1 MRERGKKG
9 AVRFFAGCMAILI
22 VCSVFIWGFQTSW
35 GDVKISRLYL
45 AGTDGTS
52 VSTLIYVPKNA
63 TDETP
68 APVAVI
74 FHGRSNHAHSNDTWS
89 M

>member
-1 MRERGKKG
+1 MSAVFMRT
-9 AVRFFAGCMAILI
+9 
-22 VCSVFIWGFQTSW
+22 FQKSW

-45 AGTDGTS
+45 AGSDGTS
-52 VSTLIYVPKNA
+52 VSTLIYVPKSA
-63 TDETP
+63 ADETP